1 MREDQVHLGA
11 NQLGGQFRKS
21 LVVPLRPAVLDGD
34 VRTLDITEVA
44 QTHAD
49 SLKPRGKRRWR
60 CHAEE
65 SDPRHLARLLRAHR
79 ERPRGRAAEQ
89 RDELPPFHS
98 ITSSA
103 RASSVRGT
111 SMFNA
116 RAAAWLIAS
125 SNLTGVCT
133 GRSAGLARP
142 LRMRSTYPA
151 ALRNVSARSNP

>member
-1 MREDQVHLGA
+1 MREDQVHIGA
-11 NQLGGQFRKS
+11 NQFGGQFGKS
-21 LVVPLRPAVLDGD
+21 LVAPLRPAVLDGD
-34 VRTLDITEVA
+34 VRTLDITEVT
-44 QTHAD
+44 QTQAD

-111 SMFNA
+111 SRPSA
-116 RAAAWLIAS
+116 LAVLRLSTS
-125 SNLTGVCT
+125 SNLVGCSI
-133 GRSAGLARP
+133 GRSPGLAP
-142 LRMRSTYPA
+142 ARMATTYPA
-151 ALRNVSARSNP
+151 ARRYRSAISGT